1 MTKNNKYKTHKYRK
15 HNTSR
20 KNKHKHATRKH
31 KHKQFRNIP
40 NRTPHYINQ
49 ISQIIFDNAP
59 KKYPL

>member
-1 MTKNNKYKTHKYRK
+1 MTKNNKHKYATRK
-15 HNTSR
+15 H
-20 KNKHKHATRKH
+20 KHKHKHATRKH
-31 KHKQFRNIP
+31 KYKYKQFRNIP